1 MFRQVKGLKIFRAIG
16 AGAVPLITG
25 AILTGAQNA
34 ETAVP
39 KIENCLVV
47 WNMAGLFIFPY
58 IGNKQIPTDELH
70 HFFRGVGIPPT
81 SIYIYT
87 IIG

>member
-1 MFRQVKGLKIFRAIG
+1 LFRQVKGLKIFRAIG

-47 WNMAGLFIFPY
+47 WNMAG
-58 IGNKQIPTDELH
+58 
-70 HFFRGVGIPPT
+70 
-81 SIYIYT
+81 
-87 IIG
+87 